1 MRNHFDRTQ
10 VNGREKTPTC
20 SNHFTLIN
28 DNSNQLL
35 VATVHARRY
44 LRQWTRKEE
53 KKKTESLNRIC
64 STSVRPPFVHQFRLS
79 PSKNFKS
86 ATLGGGVP
94 QHYPHVCVCVI
105 VCGEKCNCESTLNSP
120 PPYTIHSGCALW
132 ETLTS
137 VEAEKR
143 KSNQQDLAVVA
154 AGSNAGEGTGRK
166 YKKPTKN
173 SAAERKQRERESK
186 CLKSRMH
193 GKRLL

>member
-1 MRNHFDRTQ
+1 MQEDTWDSELERRKKRLNRWTEFAPPLCARRSSISSVCRRPKTSSPLLSAF
-10 VNGREKTPTC
+10 RSTTPT
-20 SNHFTLIN
+20 
-28 DNSNQLL
+28 
-35 VATVHARRY
+35 
-44 LRQWTRKEE
+44 
-53 KKKTESLNRIC
+53 
-64 STSVRPPFVHQFRLS
+64 
-79 PSKNFKS
+79 
-86 ATLGGGVP
+86 
-94 QHYPHVCVCVI
+94 CVCVI

-166 YKKPTKN
+166 YIKPTKN
-173 SAAERKQRERESK
+173 YAAERKQRERESK